1 MQVLILGCGELV
13 QHIAPA
19 LIGESY
25 QVIILDEH
33 QRCPS
38 PTPHYPGAETVPS
51 TGVLME
57 DLQRCEIDD
66 VDAFL
71 ALSEDDNQNAMAAQ
85 IASHIFSV
93 PKVICHVGN
102 PSKNKAYKT
111 LGLNVVSSTATV
123 SENILLYLKDLG

>member
-33 QRCPS
+33 QRCPN
-38 PTPHYPGAETVPS
+38 PTPRYPGAETVPS

-57 DLQRCEIDD
+57 DLQRGDIDD
-66 VDAFL
+66 VDIFL

-102 PSKNKAYKT
+102 PSKYNAYKNM
-111 LGLNVVSSTATV
+111 GLNVVSSTAIV
-123 SENILLYLKDLG
+123 SKNILLDLKDLG